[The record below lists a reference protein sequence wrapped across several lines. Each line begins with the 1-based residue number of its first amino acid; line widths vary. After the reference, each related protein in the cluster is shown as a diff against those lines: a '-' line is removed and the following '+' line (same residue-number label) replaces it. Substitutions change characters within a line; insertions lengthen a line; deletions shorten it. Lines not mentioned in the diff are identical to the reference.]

1 MTVGSRTEPAWRTDV
16 LLYGLSTL
24 FAAAAAVAADIPL
37 LRTWGETAVWGY
49 GAATAVAA
57 FAWFRSRRTA
67 GVGDRGRALLAAA
80 VFVAV
85 ALVPLLTAAS
95 RRAEVGAGSNA
106 QSEVIV
112 VEEAAD
118 AALDGRNPYSED
130 FVDGPLAARPS
141 PTQTHVPY
149 PPGMLVFGV
158 PRALGGH
165 APWTDARVWFALA
178 AVPIAIASAR
188 RIGTSPSDQL
198 LVLQV
203 LLVLPTGALLLAT
216 GGTDV
221 PVLAMLLAAAVLAA
235 RGESTGAGLVG
246 GLALAA
252 KQTSILF
259 LPFLALALARGRA
272 RFLATAAITSVA
284 VILPFAVW
292 DLGAF
297 VEDAILFPLGLG
309 DGPSAAAT
317 PTLGSMLLDL
327 VPSQRTALTM
337 LLVAAMLAI
346 VLALVVTGV
355 GSAMSEACFRAAAAF
370 VAVFALAPAARIGYL
385 AYPASFAAW
394 GVAFRSADARSGLL
408 AERSDPFADEE
419 AGDDQPRHGVGGLP
433 SD

>member
-1 MTVGSRTEPAWRTDV
+1 MTAGEGAEGATGWRTDA
-16 LLYGLSTL
+16 LLYGASAV
-24 FAAAAAVAADIPL
+24 FAAATAVAADIPL
-37 LRTWGETAVWGY
+37 QRSWGRIAVWGY
-49 GAATAVAA
+49 VAATGVAAVA
-57 FAWFRSRRTA
+57 WLRPGRSHD
-67 GVGDRGRALLAAA
+67 DRGRRRMLLAAA
-80 VFVAV
+80 VFAVA
-85 ALVPLLTAAS
+85 ALVPLVAFAT
-95 RRAEVGAGSNA
+95 RRAEAGPASNA

-118 AALDGRNPYSED
+118 AALDGRNPYTAAFDDALAER
-130 FVDGPLAARPS
+130 PL

-149 PPGMLVFGV
+149 PPVMLVFGL

-188 RIGTSPSDQL
+188 RIGTSPSARL

-221 PVLAMLLAAAVLAA
+221 PVLAMLLATAVLAA
-235 RGESTGAGLVG
+235 RGKTSGAGVVG
-246 GLALAA
+246 GLALAV

-259 LPFLALALARGRA
+259 LPFVALALPRERA
-272 RFLATAAITSVA
+272 RFLATAAITSIA
-284 VILPFAVW
+284 LTLPFALW

-327 VPSQRTALTM
+327 VPSQRTALTV

-346 VLALVVTGV
+346 VLALLVTGV
-355 GSAMSEACFRAAAAF
+355 GSSMSQACFRAAAAF

-394 GVAFRSADARSGLL
+394 GVAFRSTDERSGLHSRR
-408 AERSDPFADEE
+408 RSDPIELDRGTFKRQR
-419 AGDDQPRHGVGGLP
+419 G
-433 SD
+433 